1 MCPLWGL
8 GQGPEGAPK
17 PPTPLVHLRP
27 GASWGTRSG
36 GARGSPPPPCTRLLA
51 DHKRKGK
58 RTREA
63 RPGAVTGS
71 YLRAPVGPDTARE
84 GRFPFPTRLLWD
96 APPSC
101 GPQPSRDTA
110 RTAQYLRSAASGNL
124 YPAMAGRFTAAQTAR
139 TRGRGCFH
147 PRQDTLAGAGR
158 EESGGNS
165 ATGLGP

>member
-17 PPTPLVHLRP
+17 PRTPLVHLRP
-27 GASWGTRSG
+27 GASWGTQSG

-110 RTAQYLRSAASGNL
+110 RTVSAARPL
-124 YPAMAGRFTAAQTAR
+124 VIYTQQWPADSPQPRR
-139 TRGRGCFH
+139 PGRGGGDASI
-147 PRQDTLAGAGR
+147 PSRTPWRGQGGR
-158 EESGGNS
+158 SQE
-165 ATGLGP
+165 ATQQQA